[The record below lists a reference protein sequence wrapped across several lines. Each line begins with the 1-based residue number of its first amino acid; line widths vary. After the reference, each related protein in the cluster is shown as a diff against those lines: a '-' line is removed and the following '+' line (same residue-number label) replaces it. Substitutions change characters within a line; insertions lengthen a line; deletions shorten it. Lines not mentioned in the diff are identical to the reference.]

1 MALRF
6 LLKNKAIGD
15 SKSVQEVFGQDE
27 EAQITVMV
35 MKNVTSSS
43 TTTTTTP
50 TTTSSSRGGGGEN
63 MEIIDNDAFW
73 EEIKNVVMEKYVGKA
88 NKEDVY
94 ASLRKGY
101 EDKFKTG

>member
-1 MALRF
+1 
-6 LLKNKAIGD
+6 
-15 SKSVQEVFGQDE
+15 
-27 EAQITVMV
+27 
-35 MKNVTSSS
+35 
-43 TTTTTTP
+43 
-50 TTTSSSRGGGGEN
+50 

-101 EDKFKTG
+101 EDKFKTGQHSQAWHERNQYRNIRINTIPSVPEIQRTSAKFEARAVT